1 MDGSAKESGES
12 RDANGSAGSQKIKL
26 SNIICIKITKSYYTI
41 VGKYSHPLSHWP
53 NFQKRVQDAARQKQT
68 QALNANHKDVNI
80 SGRKATFSL
89 PSVTKLPLLSLP
101 PRIVVTSCQVY
112 SLPLSVR
119 SLPTHQVQPTHLPL
133 HKGRRYQVTHFRPV
147 TRDILQR
154 YAPLGTV
161 TSPVALLARKPIY
174 HPNFA
179 RIIRCKRHTNG
190 RLCAFGC
197 HELVRLTPAG

>member
-1 MDGSAKESGES
+1 MQT
-12 RDANGSAGSQKIKL
+12 GSQRIRL
-26 SNIICIKITKSYYTI
+26 SNIISIKITKSYHTI

-53 NFQKRVQDAARQKQT
+53 NFQKRVQDAARQKRT

-89 PSVTKLPLLSLP
+89 PNVTKLSSLSLP
-101 PRIVVTSCQVY
+101 V
-112 SLPLSVR
+112 SLLHLAKYILSPSQLEVCP
-119 SLPTHQVQPTHLPL
+119 PTKFNQPTSLST
-133 HKGRRYQVTHFRPV
+133 KDAGIRYQVTHFRPV

>member
-1 MDGSAKESGES
+1 MPRVKSERKHWT
-12 RDANGSAGSQKIKL
+12 R
-26 SNIICIKITKSYYTI
+26 ITRTLI
-41 VGKYSHPLSHWP
+41 FQVGKPRFPSPALQSFLS
-53 NFQKRVQDAARQKQT
+53 
-68 QALNANHKDVNI
+68 
-80 SGRKATFSL
+80 S
-89 PSVTKLPLLSLP
+89 LSLP
-101 PRIVVTSCQVY
+101 V
-112 SLPLSVR
+112 SLLHLAKYILSPSQLEVCP
-119 SLPTHQVQPTHLPL
+119 PTKFNQPTSLST
-133 HKGRRYQVTHFRPV
+133 KDAGIRYQVTHFRPV